1 MRILILGGHGKVALL
16 AYPLLNQAG
25 HTALGAIRNPAH
37 AADVERAGGT
47 HVLLDIE
54 SASTEEMAA
63 AMEGVDAV
71 VFSAGAGGGN
81 PERTVAVDREA
92 AIRSMDAASLA
103 GVPRYVMVSY
113 HGGGRVNRVGED
125 NGFFTYQEAKL
136 AADSALA
143 ASDLDWTILGPGS
156 LTLEPSPGGVSPAVA
171 RGDHPHTSRELVA
184 QVITAVVG
192 DARSYGR
199 IMDFHDGALPIE
211 EWIEGVASGELEGA
225 EA

>member
-71 VFSAGAGGGN
+71 VFSAGAGGGSDKACHFSKVCQ
-81 PERTVAVDREA
+81 P
-92 AIRSMDAASLA
+92 SM
-103 GVPRYVMVSY
+103 
-113 HGGGRVNRVGED
+113 
-125 NGFFTYQEAKL
+125 
-136 AADSALA
+136 
-143 ASDLDWTILGPGS
+143 PGMCQS
-156 LTLEPSPGGVSPAVA
+156 ISST
-171 RGDHPHTSRELVA
+171 
-184 QVITAVVG
+184 
-192 DARSYGR
+192 
-199 IMDFHDGALPIE
+199 
-211 EWIEGVASGELEGA
+211 W
-225 EA
+225 